1 MFVKSF
7 LIVGLS
13 GRLFGRIEFQAGLN
27 HAEARL
33 VAFFGQV
40 EVAFVA
46 AGRKQQSRCRCKKY
60 AVFHQ

>member
-1 MFVKSF
+1 MFLKSF

-13 GRLFGRIEFQAGLN
+13 GRFFSRIEFQAGLN

-46 AGRKQQSRCRCKKY
+46 AGREQEGGCRRKKY
-60 AVFHQ
+60 AVFHR

>member
-1 MFVKSF
+1 MFVNSF

-13 GRLFGRIEFQAGLN
+13 GRLFGRIKFQAGLN

-40 EVAFVA
+40 EIAFVA
-46 AGRKQQSRCRCKKY
+46 AGREQQSRYRCKKY